1 MWLSDIPKYRENTA
15 SLTVTRIPGCWWTLK
30 KKKKKSTGLVILTA
44 ADTTDEQFFLYYFIV
59 HFESTWRKHGEFVTY
74 NAVLQ
79 QHTGQNADVC
89 IHLCLGRLLS
99 GEAGPC
105 IFTYVENITLCCY
118 RALVEI
124 QKCWILH
131 FPVMKVNRSLHS
143 PAWLIVNTLTSCTRL
158 WDGAVGGLFCAKFQA
173 FKQILRLLLLILSG
187 LFS

>member
-1 MWLSDIPKYRENTA
+1 M
-15 SLTVTRIPGCWWTLK
+15 
-30 KKKKKSTGLVILTA
+30 VILTA

-105 IFTYVENITLCCY
+105 IFTYVENITL
-118 RALVEI
+118 LL
-124 QKCWILH
+124 QSTGGDPKMLNPT
-131 FPVMKVNRSLHS
+131 FPCNESQ
-143 PAWLIVNTLTSCTRL
+143 P
-158 WDGAVGGLFCAKFQA
+158 
-173 FKQILRLLLLILSG
+173 
-187 LFS
+187 